1 MKIIDLL
8 DDRSIL
14 LDGRVADKKAAL
26 DQMVELMDASGKLR
40 DKETYRQG
48 VYARE
53 QEGST
58 GIGEGIA
65 IPHCKSDA
73 VIKPGLAAMVVK
85 DGVEFESLD
94 GQPAHLFFL
103 IAAPNTEDNV
113 HLDVLSRL
121 SVLLMDEDFTNK
133 LRQATSVSE
142 FKQIIEEAEKGSEN
156 ENDTVVEQ
164 SNSEHYI
171 VAVTGCP
178 TGIAHTYMAAEALE
192 KKAKELGYSI
202 KVETRGAGG
211 AKNVLTTDEI
221 ERADGII
228 VAADTQVPMD
238 RFQGKPT
245 VVTKVAD
252 GINKPEELLR
262 EIVDGKA
269 PLYEG
274 GGETAPKEETAEKEG
289 IGHATYKHLMSG
301 VSHMLPFVIGGG
313 IMIAIAFLIDTLCGY
328 GGTGGGN
335 FGTCTPLSALFKYIG
350 DFSMGLMVPVLAGYI
365 AYSIADRPG
374 LAVGF
379 TGGLLAANGN
389 AVLAKYVFANESLG
403 GFSKFI
409 SNFAFVGENGG
420 NTVSGF
426 LGGIAAGF
434 VAGFIVL
441 GLKKLCSKLPD
452 SLEGIKPTLIYPL
465 VGIFLIGILMTMV
478 FNPLIG
484 LINTGLSNML
494 TSISDAGMITVLG
507 LILGAMMAIDMGG
520 PINKAAYVFG
530 SGMLATAS
538 QMMAQGAQASDP
550 AVQACYMAMASIMV
564 GGMVPPVGI
573 AAACKLF
580 PRKFTKAE
588 QGSAVSNIVMGC
600 SFITEGAIPFAAS
613 DPLHVIPCTMAGA
626 GVAGLRAVVPVPLGP
641 FVIRPLWM
649 YLNGSAWW
657 CVCIRY
663 RWTAV
668 IIYCRMAGWFRCD
681 GSDVRIYQKGCES
694 ISKRRK

>member
-8 DDRSIL
+8 DDRSVL

-142 FKQIIEEAEKGSEN
+142 FKQIIEEAEKSSEN
-156 ENDTVVEQ
+156 EGDTAVERAD
-164 SNSEHYI
+164 SEHYI

-192 KKAKELGYSI
+192 RKAKELGYSI

-211 AKNVLTTDEI
+211 AKNVLTADEI

-274 GGETAPKEETAEKEG
+274 GRETASKEEIAEKEG

-465 VGIFLIGILMTMV
+465 VVIFWIGILMTMV

-484 LINTGLSNML
+484 LTNTGLSNML

-626 GVAGLRAVVPVPLGP
+626 GVAGLLSALFGCTLMAPHGGMFVFATVGQPLLYI
-641 FVIRPLWM
+641 VAWLV
-649 YLNGSAWW
+649 GSA
-657 CVCIRY
+657 V
-663 RWTAV
+663 TAV
-668 IIYCRMAGWFRCD
+668 MLGFIKKDA
-681 GSDVRIYQKGCES
+681 KA
-694 ISKRRK
+694 

>member
-133 LRQATSVSE
+133 LRQAASVSE
-142 FKQIIEEAEKGSEN
+142 FKQIIEDAEKSSEN
-156 ENDTVVEQ
+156 EGDTSVERAD
-164 SNSEHYI
+164 SEHYI

-211 AKNVLTTDEI
+211 AKNVLTADEI

-274 GGETAPKEETAEKEG
+274 GGETAPKEEIAEKEG

-494 TSISDAGMITVLG
+494 TSVSDAGMITVLG

-538 QMMAQGAQASDP
+538 QMMAQGVQASDP

-626 GVAGLRAVVPVPLGP
+626 GVAGLLSALFGCTLMAPHGGVFVFATVGQPLLYI
-641 FVIRPLWM
+641 VAWLV
-649 YLNGSAWW
+649 GSA
-657 CVCIRY
+657 V
-663 RWTAV
+663 TAV
-668 IIYCRMAGWFRCD
+668 MLGFIKKDA
-681 GSDVRIYQKGCES
+681 KA
-694 ISKRRK
+694 

>member
-133 LRQATSVSE
+133 LRQAASVSE
-142 FKQIIEEAEKGSEN
+142 FKQIIEDAEKSSEN
-156 ENDTVVEQ
+156 EGDTSVERAD
-164 SNSEHYI
+164 SEHYI

-211 AKNVLTTDEI
+211 AKNVLTADEI

-274 GGETAPKEETAEKEG
+274 GGETAPKEEIAEKEG

-409 SNFAFVGENGG
+409 LNFAFVGENGG

-626 GVAGLRAVVPVPLGP
+626 GVAGLLSALFGCTLMAPHGGVFVFATVGQPLLYI
-641 FVIRPLWM
+641 VAWLV
-649 YLNGSAWW
+649 GSA
-657 CVCIRY
+657 V
-663 RWTAV
+663 TAV
-668 IIYCRMAGWFRCD
+668 MLGFIKKDA
-681 GSDVRIYQKGCES
+681 KA
-694 ISKRRK
+694 

>member
-26 DQMVELMDASGKLR
+26 DRMVELMDASGKLR

-156 ENDTVVEQ
+156 EGDTAVERAD
-164 SNSEHYI
+164 SEHYI
-171 VAVTGCP
+171 VGVTGCP

-211 AKNVLTTDEI
+211 AKNVLTADEI

-274 GGETAPKEETAEKEG
+274 GGETAPKEEIAEKEG

-588 QGSAVSNIVMGC
+588 QGSTVSNIVMGC

-626 GVAGLRAVVPVPLGP
+626 GVAGLLSALFGCTLMAPHGGVFVFATVGQPLLYI
-641 FVIRPLWM
+641 VAWLV
-649 YLNGSAWW
+649 GSA
-657 CVCIRY
+657 V
-663 RWTAV
+663 TAV
-668 IIYCRMAGWFRCD
+668 MLGFIKKDA
-681 GSDVRIYQKGCES
+681 KA
-694 ISKRRK
+694 

>member
-133 LRQATSVSE
+133 LRQAASVSE
-142 FKQIIEEAEKGSEN
+142 FKQIIEDAEKSSEN
-156 ENDTVVEQ
+156 EGDTSVERAD
-164 SNSEHYI
+164 SEHYI

-178 TGIAHTYMAAEALE
+178 TGIAHTYMAAESLE

-211 AKNVLTTDEI
+211 AKNVLTADEI

-274 GGETAPKEETAEKEG
+274 GGETAPKEEIAEKEG

-538 QMMAQGAQASDP
+538 QMMAQGVQASDP

-626 GVAGLRAVVPVPLGP
+626 GVAGLLSALFGCTLMAPHGGVFVFATVGQPLLYI
-641 FVIRPLWM
+641 VAWLV
-649 YLNGSAWW
+649 GSA
-657 CVCIRY
+657 V
-663 RWTAV
+663 TAV
-668 IIYCRMAGWFRCD
+668 MLGFIKKDA
-681 GSDVRIYQKGCES
+681 KA
-694 ISKRRK
+694 

>member
-26 DQMVELMDASGKLR
+26 DQMVDLMDASGKLR

-133 LRQATSVSE
+133 LRQAASVSE
-142 FKQIIEEAEKGSEN
+142 FKQIIEKAEKGSEN
-156 ENDTVVEQ
+156 EDNTVVEQ
-164 SNSEHYI
+164 MNSEHYI

-211 AKNVLTTDEI
+211 AKNVLTADEI

-245 VVTKVAD
+245 VLTKVAD

-626 GVAGLRAVVPVPLGP
+626 GVAGLLSALFGCTLMAPHGGVFVFATVGQPLLYI
-641 FVIRPLWM
+641 VAWLV
-649 YLNGSAWW
+649 GSA
-657 CVCIRY
+657 V
-663 RWTAV
+663 TAV
-668 IIYCRMAGWFRCD
+668 MLGFIKKDA
-681 GSDVRIYQKGCES
+681 KA
-694 ISKRRK
+694 

>member
-133 LRQATSVSE
+133 LRQAASVSE
-142 FKQIIEEAEKGSEN
+142 FKQIIEDAEKSSEN
-156 ENDTVVEQ
+156 EGDTSVERAD
-164 SNSEHYI
+164 SEHYI

-211 AKNVLTTDEI
+211 AKNVLTADEI

-274 GGETAPKEETAEKEG
+274 GGETAPKEEIAEKEG
-289 IGHATYKHLMSG
+289 IGHGTYKHLMSG

-588 QGSAVSNIVMGC
+588 QGSTVSNIVMGC

-626 GVAGLRAVVPVPLGP
+626 GVAGLLSALFGCTLMAPHGGVFVFATVGQPLLYI
-641 FVIRPLWM
+641 VAWLV
-649 YLNGSAWW
+649 GSA
-657 CVCIRY
+657 V
-663 RWTAV
+663 TAV
-668 IIYCRMAGWFRCD
+668 MLGFIKKDA
-681 GSDVRIYQKGCES
+681 KA
-694 ISKRRK
+694 

>member
-133 LRQATSVSE
+133 LRQAASVSE
-142 FKQIIEEAEKGSEN
+142 FKQIIEDAEKSSEN
-156 ENDTVVEQ
+156 EGDTSVERAD
-164 SNSEHYI
+164 SEHYI

-211 AKNVLTTDEI
+211 AKNVLTADEI

-274 GGETAPKEETAEKEG
+274 GGETAPKEEIAEKEG

-350 DFSMGLMVPVLAGYI
+350 GFSMGLMVPVLAGYI

-538 QMMAQGAQASDP
+538 QMMAQGVQASDP

-588 QGSAVSNIVMGC
+588 QGSTVSNIVMGC

-626 GVAGLRAVVPVPLGP
+626 GVAGLLSALFGCTLMAPHGGVFVFATVGQPLLYI
-641 FVIRPLWM
+641 VAWLV
-649 YLNGSAWW
+649 GSA
-657 CVCIRY
+657 V
-663 RWTAV
+663 TAV
-668 IIYCRMAGWFRCD
+668 MLGFIKKDA
-681 GSDVRIYQKGCES
+681 KA
-694 ISKRRK
+694 

>member
-1 MKIIDLL
+1 
-8 DDRSIL
+8 
-14 LDGRVADKKAAL
+14 
-26 DQMVELMDASGKLR
+26 MDASGKLR

-142 FKQIIEEAEKGSEN
+142 FKQIIEEVEKSSEN
-156 ENDTVVEQ
+156 EGDTAVERAD
-164 SNSEHYI
+164 SEHYI

-192 KKAKELGYSI
+192 RKAKELGYSI

-211 AKNVLTTDEI
+211 AKNVLTADEI

-274 GGETAPKEETAEKEG
+274 GRETASKEEIAEKEG

-626 GVAGLRAVVPVPLGP
+626 GVAGLLSALFGCTLMAPHGGVFVFATVGQPLLYI
-641 FVIRPLWM
+641 VAWLV
-649 YLNGSAWW
+649 GSA
-657 CVCIRY
+657 V
-663 RWTAV
+663 TAV
-668 IIYCRMAGWFRCD
+668 MLGFIKKDA
-681 GSDVRIYQKGCES
+681 KA
-694 ISKRRK
+694 

>member
-142 FKQIIEEAEKGSEN
+142 FKQIIEEAEKGSKN

-171 VAVTGCP
+171 AAVTGCP

-274 GGETAPKEETAEKEG
+274 GGETAPKEEAAEKEG

-626 GVAGLRAVVPVPLGP
+626 GVAGLLSALFGCTLMAPHGGVFVFATVGQPLLYI
-641 FVIRPLWM
+641 VAWLV
-649 YLNGSAWW
+649 GSA
-657 CVCIRY
+657 V
-663 RWTAV
+663 TAV
-668 IIYCRMAGWFRCD
+668 MLGFIKKDA
-681 GSDVRIYQKGCES
+681 KA
-694 ISKRRK
+694 